1 MTSYIPNKINID
13 EQAQLKLLEFQV
25 VCNTKDVFISFDRI
39 VSLLIKNHLSS
50 LTTEDLKQT
59 K

>member
-1 MTSYIPNKINID
+1 MTSFLPNKVNID
-13 EQAQLKLLEFQV
+13 EQTQLKLLEFQV
-25 VCNTKDVFISFDRI
+25 VCNTKGVFISFDRI